1 MVNNKLPH
9 RLKNLREE
17 KGYLQKHVAD
27 EIGVKNNTLS
37 GYENGS
43 RSPDPDM
50 IVELANLYEVSTD
63 YLLGKNSN
71 KYTIEQED
79 LESFIEELRY
89 WYNKDPQKATK
100 KLHTFKQIFHIL
112 NNEEA

>member
-37 GYENGS
+37 GYESGS
-43 RSPDPDM
+43 RSPDPEM
-50 IVELANLYEVSTD
+50 IVELAKLYDVSTD
-63 YLLGKNSN
+63 YLLGKNDN
-71 KYTIEQED
+71 KYTIEHED
-79 LESFIEELRY
+79 LEAFIEELRY
-89 WYNKDPQKATK
+89 WYNKDPQKGAK
-100 KLHTFKQIFHIL
+100 KLHKLKQIFRIL
-112 NNEEA
+112 NDEEA